1 MKRNKRSPHLDRRDF
16 VKSCAGLMALGL
28 QSRARSG
35 EFNTEKP
42 YTRSHL
48 VDEYGEPFQVKNLD
62 VGQTYLFHYPYVATP
77 CFLINLGQA
86 VNGGNALQT
95 ESGEQYQWPGGV
107 GPENSIVA
115 FSAICAHK
123 MTHPAKSVSFINYRP
138 ETISYTNNTG
148 KSAEGSN
155 LIYCCSERSVY
166 DVRDGA
172 RVLGGPA
179 NQPLAAIGL
188 EYDPAAES
196 LIATGTF
203 GGEMFKRFFVEFGSR
218 LQLEYGVTEV
228 DADVGETTLTQHIDE
243 FTKSRVLC

>member
-1 MKRNKRSPHLDRRDF
+1 
-16 VKSCAGLMALGL
+16 MALGL

-35 EFNTEKP
+35 EFNAQKP
-42 YTRSHL
+42 YSRSRL
-48 VDEYGEPFQVKNLD
+48 VDKHGEPIRAKDLVP
-62 VGQTYLFHYPYVATP
+62 GQTYLFHYPHVATP

-95 ESGEQYQWPGGV
+95 ESGEQYRWPGGV
-107 GPENSIVA
+107 GPESSIVA

-138 ETISYTNNTG
+138 ETISYTNNREKTV
-148 KSAEGSN
+148 EGN
-155 LIYCCSERSVY
+155 DLIYCCSERSVY
-166 DVRDGA
+166 DVRNGA

-196 LIATGTF
+196 LVATGTF
-203 GGEMFKRFFVEFGSR
+203 GGEMFKQFFAKFASR
-218 LQLEYGVTEV
+218 LQLEYEVTEV
-228 DADVGETTLTQHIDE
+228 DAEVGETTLTQHIDD
-243 FTKSRVLC
+243 FTNSRVLC

>member
-1 MKRNKRSPHLDRRDF
+1 
-16 VKSCAGLMALGL
+16 MALGL

-35 EFNTEKP
+35 EFNTQKP
-42 YTRSHL
+42 YSRSRL
-48 VDEYGEPFQVKNLD
+48 VDEHGEPVRAKDL
-62 VGQTYLFHYPYVATP
+62 VPGQTYLFHYPHVATP

-95 ESGEQYQWPGGV
+95 ESGEQYRWPGGV
-107 GPENSIVA
+107 GPESSIVA

-138 ETISYTNNTG
+138 ETISYTNNREKTV
-148 KSAEGSN
+148 EGSD

-166 DVRDGA
+166 DVRNGA

-196 LIATGTF
+196 LVATGTF
-203 GGEMFKRFFVEFGSR
+203 GGEMFKQFFAKFGSR
-218 LQLEYGVTEV
+218 LQLEYEVTEV
-228 DADVGETTLTQHIDE
+228 DAEVGETTLTQHIDD
-243 FTKSRVLC
+243 FTNSRVLC